1 MAEKKTPKKKK
12 TEKPVDE
19 TAAEATETTE
29 AATPVERRA
38 RGLDRGEAPV
48 GGAAAEEPALLR
60 SRSPRRSRA
69 GSRSRSRS
77 PRRSPSLSLLLRS
90 RLPRRSR
97 SLSLLLRSRSPR
109 RSPEPEPAVEEPV
122 AEAEPEP
129 EPAVEE
135 PVAEAEPEPEPA
147 VEEPVA
153 EAEPEPAV
161 EEPAAEAEAPAA
173 APEPEPEPAAPAP
186 QSGPKPKRKH
196 LPRALRPSTKKGRV
210 KREKATERKPIVRIP
225 KPEGEF
231 GRRQERLGRVVSDKG
246 DKTIVVKV
254 DTIKA
259 HPRYKK
265 VVRRSKRFHAHD
277 EQNAAK
283 VGDVVKIIETRP
295 ISKTKNWRLAEI
307 IEVAQ

>member
-1 MAEKKTPKKKK
+1 MAEKKAAPKKKK
-12 TEKPVDE
+12 TEKAPVEE
-19 TAAEATETTE
+19 TVAEATETTE
-29 AATPVERRA
+29 AATPAVDE
-38 RGLDRGEAPV
+38 GEPMASTEALEE
-48 GGAAAEEPALLR
+48 AAAEEAPAEEAA
-60 SRSPRRSRA
+60 PVE
-69 GSRSRSRS
+69 
-77 PRRSPSLSLLLRS
+77 
-90 RLPRRSR
+90 
-97 SLSLLLRSRSPR
+97 
-109 RSPEPEPAVEEPV
+109 EPVAEEPVVEEAPVEEPV

-129 EPAVEE
+129 VAEEPVAEAEPEPVVEE
-135 PVAEAEPEPEPA
+135 PVAEAEPEPVVEEPVAEEPA
-147 VEEPVA
+147 VEEPA
-153 EAEPEPAV
+153 A

-173 APEPEPEPAAPAP
+173 AAEPAAPAP

-231 GRRQERLGRVVSDKG
+231 GRRQERLGTVVSDKG

-265 VVRRSKRFHAHD
+265 VVRRSKKFHAHD
-277 EQNAAK
+277 EQNQAK
-283 VGDVVKIIETRP
+283 IGDVVKIIETRP

-307 IEVAQ
+307 LEVAK